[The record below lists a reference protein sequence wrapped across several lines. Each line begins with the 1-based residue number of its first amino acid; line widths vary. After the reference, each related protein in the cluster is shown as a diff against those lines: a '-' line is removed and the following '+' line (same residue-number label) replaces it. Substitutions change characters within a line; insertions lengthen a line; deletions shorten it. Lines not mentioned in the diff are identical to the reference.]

1 MNRSRKSDAVYDVV
15 IVGAGPAGSA
25 AATFLALVGA
35 RVALVDGAR
44 FPRPKA
50 CAGWVNAKAAREF
63 RFVKDACRKV
73 KAATFKRLVFHSP
86 DLAATAEFS
95 SRSVVGY
102 LVRRENF
109 DAELVRAAR
118 GAGAKTILGTKAVT
132 VEIGEREAAAVLADG
147 RRIAGRILIGADGVH
162 STVARAAGL
171 RDRWPDGQQVVCLEK
186 RVPLAARQRKT
197 CFRDGAIH
205 MAPAFGQA
213 MGYAWAFPGAD
224 YVNVGV
230 GVRTGEGPPL
240 AALYEAWVAGLRSKG
255 FLPAEAETDGPEGGI
270 VPAGAALEYENQVGK
285 RLLLI
290 GDAGGFAAAASGEG
304 IYPAI
309 RSAALA
315 SRCVLAALQADRGEK
330 KGSTCQ
336 DELLQFR
343 RLWREQ
349 LAAYLQMP
357 NVNVAFLLPLI
368 YTNQEIADRFARAF
382 LFGENL

>member
-1 MNRSRKSDAVYDVV
+1 MTKPQGTAVVYDVV

-25 AATFLALVGA
+25 AATFLAKGGA

-44 FPRPKA
+44 FPRPKP
-50 CAGWVNAKAAREF
+50 CAGWVSAKAVREF

-73 KAATFKRLVFHSP
+73 KAAAFKRMVFHSP
-86 DLAATAEFS
+86 DLSATAEFS
-95 SRSVVGY
+95 SRSVAGY
-102 LVRRENF
+102 LVRREAF

-118 GAGAKTILGTKAVT
+118 GAGAETILGTKAVA

-147 RRIAGRILIGADGVH
+147 RRVAGRILIGADGAH
-162 STVARAAGL
+162 STVARTAGL
-171 RDRWPDGQQVVCLEK
+171 RDRWANEHLVVCLAK
-186 RVPLAARQRKT
+186 RVPLTARQRKAR
-197 CFRDGAIH
+197 FSDGAIH
-205 MAPAFGQA
+205 VAPMFGQA

-230 GVRTGEGPPL
+230 GVRAGEAPQL
-240 AALYEAWVAGLRSKG
+240 AALYGAWVAGLREKG
-255 FLPAEAETDGPEGGI
+255 LLPAEAETERPEGGA
-270 VPAGAALEYENQVGK
+270 VPAGAALEFENQIGK

-290 GDAGGFAAAASGEG
+290 GDAGGFASAASGEG

-309 RSAALA
+309 QSAALA
-315 SRCVLAALQADRGEK
+315 ARCVLAALQADRGKK

-336 DELLQFR
+336 DELLAFR

-349 LAAYLQMP
+349 LAAHLQMP
-357 NVNVAFLLPLI
+357 NVNVAFLLPLV
-368 YTNQEIADRFARAF
+368 YTNQKIADRFARAF